1 MLFLNSVLHW
11 QYLGIIVVI
20 WLIVDF
26 AWVGR
31 WRSLL
36 GRISQLFSVP
46 WIFAK
51 DPQPQVH
58 PLYPRIFLE
67 QMAQANLPTGGSG
80 SAGKPASGDA
90 LSRWWR
96 SLGDSVFGNVSPLV
110 SIGHVIS
117 LIFFLFFIFADAVT
131 VANTLVL
138 IGIESPNL
146 PPLLQRLDLAI
157 LGGALVSATVGVWM
171 LVEMLGKGE
180 FVATSKMGRGQKVVY
195 SIIAVLITI
204 FSVLV
209 MLALAG
215 QRMISL
221 GLYTTTPQINF
232 IISFSLY
239 GLLAINSSFAAA
251 ITFSSAMMGIVVIL
265 LLLAMV
271 VSIVLPVL
279 VFLFDLLWRGVIIVL
294 EVVFWALLTP
304 ILAIPYGIG
313 RLFSSAKPAKNNM

>member
-1 MLFLNSVLHW
+1 MQFLNSLLHW

-67 QMAQANLPTGGSG
+67 QMAQANLPTASRNRFQ
-80 SAGKPASGDA
+80 AGFGRCFVKMVEIV
-90 LSRWWR
+90 
-96 SLGDSVFGNVSPLV
+96 GDSVFGNVSPLV

-138 IGIESPNL
+138 IGMESPNL

-180 FVATSKMGRGQKVVY
+180 FVATSKMGARPEG
-195 SIIAVLITI
+195 
-204 FSVLV
+204 
-209 MLALAG
+209 
-215 QRMISL
+215 
-221 GLYTTTPQINF
+221 
-232 IISFSLY
+232 
-239 GLLAINSSFAAA
+239 GLLHHIGIDHDLFGPGHAGAGGSKNDFAG
-251 ITFSSAMMGIVVIL
+251 SV
-265 LLLAMV
+265 
-271 VSIVLPVL
+271 
-279 VFLFDLLWRGVIIVL
+279 
-294 EVVFWALLTP
+294 
-304 ILAIPYGIG
+304 YHH
-313 RLFSSAKPAKNNM
+313 PAN

>member
-1 MLFLNSVLHW
+1 MQFLNTILHW

-20 WLIVDF
+20 WLVVDF
-26 AWVGR
+26 AWVSM

-58 PLYPRIFLE
+58 PLYPRVFLE
-67 QMAQANLPTGGSG
+67 QMAQANLPTGGTG
-80 SAGKPASGDA
+80 SKQGSGDV
-90 LSRWWR
+90 LTRWWKA
-96 SLGDSVFGNVSPLV
+96 LGDQVFGNESSLI

-157 LGGALVSATVGVWM
+157 LGGALVSATVGIWM
-171 LVEMLGKGE
+171 LIEMLGKGE
-180 FVATSKMGRGQKVVY
+180 FIATSKMGRGQKVVY
-195 SIIAVLITI
+195 SIISVLITI

-251 ITFSSAMMGIVVIL
+251 ITFSSGMMGIVVII
-265 LLLAMV
+265 LLLAVV
-271 VSIVLPVL
+271 VSVILPVL

-304 ILAIPYGIG
+304 IIVIPYLIG
-313 RLFSSAKPAKNNM
+313 KLFTSAKPAARNM

>member
-1 MLFLNSVLHW
+1 MQFLNSILHW

-20 WLIVDF
+20 WLVVDF

-51 DPQPQVH
+51 DTQPQVH
-58 PLYPRIFLE
+58 PLYPRVFLE
-67 QMAQANLPTGGSG
+67 QMAQANLPSGAGSKQAGG
-80 SAGKPASGDA
+80 GDV
-90 LSRWWR
+90 LSKWWK
-96 SLGDSVFGNVSPLV
+96 SLGDAVFGNESPLV

-195 SIIAVLITI
+195 SILSILITI

-209 MLALAG
+209 LLALAG

-239 GLLAINSSFAAA
+239 GLLAINSTFAAA
-251 ITFSSAMMGIVVIL
+251 ITFSSGAMGIVVLI

-271 VSIVLPVL
+271 VSIILPVL
-279 VFLFDLLWRGVIIVL
+279 VFLVDLGWRGVIILL
-294 EVVFWALLTP
+294 EVLFWALLTP
-304 ILAIPYGIG
+304 ILAIPYGFG
-313 RLFSSAKPAKNNM
+313 RLFSIGKPAAKNM

>member
-1 MLFLNSVLHW
+1 MVFLNSVLHW
-11 QYLGIIVVI
+11 QYLGIIVAI

-58 PLYPRIFLE
+58 PLYPRVFLE
-67 QMAQANLPTGGSG
+67 QMAQANLPSGGSAKQG
-80 SAGKPASGDA
+80 SSDV
-90 LSRWWR
+90 LSKWWKA
-96 SLGDSVFGNVSPLV
+96 LGDQVFGNVSPLV

-138 IGIESPNL
+138 IGIESPDL
-146 PPLLQRLDLAI
+146 PPILQRLDLAI
-157 LGGALVSATVGVWM
+157 LGGALVSATVGIWM

-180 FVATSKMGRGQKVVY
+180 FVATSNMGRGQKLVY

-221 GLYTTTPQINF
+221 GLYNTTPQINF

-251 ITFSSAMMGIVVIL
+251 ITFSSGAMGIVVIL
-265 LLLAMV
+265 LLVAVV

-279 VFLFDLLWRGVIIVL
+279 VFLFDLLWRGIIIVL
-294 EVVFWALLTP
+294 EVVFWALITP

-313 RLFSSAKPAKNNM
+313 RLFSSAKPAKNM